1 MKLSIQVTGLDKAL
15 GEIRSS
21 AAKVP
26 SRAASM
32 LNTGAFAA
40 RTALQ
45 DEMSRTFKG
54 GVTPFLR
61 SSVRVKLATPQTLV
75 AEVAPDDFLRKPS
88 GAAPTRLL
96 TTQVKGGE
104 RAIKASENAL
114 RQLGLLPTG
123 MYVMPGE
130 KAPLDA
136 FGNIDARFI
145 RGLINYFRTQGAA
158 KAVGPN
164 TLKVQRKIKRQQ
176 RDRVQY
182 FVRLPPRIG
191 RSLHPG
197 IYKRVEFAFGSAL
210 EPVLMFVRRP
220 AYQPRLKWV
229 EAAKPAALTAIAK
242 AWAAR

>member
-1 MKLSIQVTGLDKAL
+1 MKLSIQAIGIDKAL

-61 SSVRVKLATPQTLV
+61 SSVRVKLATPQNLV

-96 TTQVKGGE
+96 TTQVKGKE
-104 RAIKASENAL
+104 RATKASENAL
-114 RQLGLLPTG
+114 RQLGLLPPG
-123 MYVMPGE
+123 MFIVPGQD
-130 KAPLDA
+130 APLDQY
-136 FGNIDARFI
+136 GNIDARFM
-145 RGLINYFRTQGAA
+145 RSLISYFKTQRAA
-158 KAVGPN
+158 TSAGPN
-164 TLKVQRKIKRQQ
+164 TEKLQRKIKRTQSG
-176 RDRVQY
+176 RVQY
-182 FVRLPPRIG
+182 FALQQQRSG
-191 RSLHPG
+191 RSLRPG
-197 IYKRVEFAFGSAL
+197 IYKRIEFAFGSAL
-210 EPVLMFVRRP
+210 SPMLLFVRRP
-220 AYQPRLKWV
+220 SYEARLKWAEV
-229 EAAKPAALTAIAK
+229 AKPAALNAIAK